1 MVFGNKSSS
10 GTPKTRDKK
19 SISQSGTRRRCNSKL
34 ANESRLTF
42 QPRSWSFVARNSC
55 DQPFFTRHF
64 FTCGPI
70 RFNAF
75 VTARTVREPNGNYVL
90 ASTQARE
97 SSCATQAKVLQLSR
111 AMNLGHWNATAD
123 FMDVQDGEWIRVVS
137 FLLRLFNPTILRN
150 YLATPTLL
158 ALDGKC
164 PTGRVECSKNK

>member
-1 MVFGNKSSS
+1 MAFGNKSSS

-19 SISQSGTRRRCNSKL
+19 SISQSGTRRRCNSKF

-55 DQPFFTRHF
+55 DQPFFARHF

-75 VTARTVREPNGNYVL
+75 VTERTVREPNETCVL
-90 ASTQARE
+90 APTQSRE
-97 SSCATQAKVLQLSR
+97 SSCATRAKVLQLPC

-137 FLLRLFNPTILRN
+137 FLFQLFNPTILRN
-150 YLATPTLL
+150 YLAPTLL
-158 ALDGKC
+158 ALEGKC
-164 PTGRVECSKNK
+164 PTWRVECSKNK

>member
-1 MVFGNKSSS
+1 MFFGNKSSR

-34 ANESRLTF
+34 AKESRLTF
-42 QPRSWSFVARNSC
+42 QPRSWSFVARDSC
-55 DQPFFTRHF
+55 VQPFLTRHF
-64 FTCGPI
+64 LTCGPI

-75 VTARTVREPNGNYVL
+75 VTAGTVREPNENYVL

-97 SSCATQAKVLQLSR
+97 SSCTPRAKVLQLPR
-111 AMNLGHWNATAD
+111 AMNLGHGNANAD
-123 FMDVQDGEWIRVVS
+123 FKEVQDGEGIRVGP
-137 FLLRLFNPTILRN
+137 FLLRLFNPTILRDFFAK
-150 YLATPTLL
+150 LTLL